1 MKIKH
6 IGPVLAT
13 IALIL
18 MPGRAV
24 VAKEAVNV
32 EVEADQ
38 MEIIDAEHKTIFTG
52 NVISTRPSET
62 IRADQMVVTSSEI
75 KQTDGTTKSVTD
87 RVDAQGNVTI
97 KTKNQTITGG
107 KAIFHIQENTLEVVG
122 NVHVTQGTSNV
133 RGEKLTV
140 DLDTNHLQMSGG
152 RVKGSFVPK

>member
-1 MKIKH
+1 MKMKY

-13 IALIL
+13 IVLIL
-18 MPGRAV
+18 LPSGAII
-24 VAKEAVNV
+24 AKEAANV

-62 IRADQMVVTSSEI
+62 IRADEMVVTSTDV

-87 RVDAQGNVTI
+87 RVDAKGNVTI
-97 KTKNQTITGG
+97 KTKSQTITGST
-107 KAIFHIQENTLEVVG
+107 AIFHIQANTLEVLG
-122 NVHVTQGTSNV
+122 NVHVTQGTSIV
-133 RGEKLTV
+133 RGQKLTV